1 MKIYKALTWQWVN
14 TESVSGCVTM
24 VKGVGRMSCGPLGCS
39 DWRGAVPGYK
49 HLNRQ
54 GTNYSNQ
61 YSPQKVKK
69 WQFVMIC
76 CQEKFL
82 LKSNSAPHS
91 LVSQNQIYCS
101 LSNKEDSISP
111 FEILARGP
119 FLSPAAPPSQKA

>member
-1 MKIYKALTWQWVN
+1 
-14 TESVSGCVTM
+14 M
-24 VKGVGRMSCGPLGCS
+24 VLWASQTG
-39 DWRGAVPGYK
+39 GAVPGYK

-61 YSPQKVKK
+61 YSPHKVKK
-69 WQFVMIC
+69 LQFVMIC